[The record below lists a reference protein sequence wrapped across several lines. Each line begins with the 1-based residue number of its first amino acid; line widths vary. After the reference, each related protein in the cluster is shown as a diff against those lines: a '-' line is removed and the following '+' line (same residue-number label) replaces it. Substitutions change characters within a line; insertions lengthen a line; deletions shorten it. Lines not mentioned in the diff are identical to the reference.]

1 MEQLL
6 EDSPSFGGSSAIALK
21 YPTVTVYGSPS
32 SWLSQSQL
40 VSMASNSDDI
50 SCDDTSS
57 SLGDST
63 YEFIDDKS
71 TVVSDDEEQGSSA
84 VFSTD
89 GRDIEPKI
97 NHGLLRRDST
107 SEQGSQSS
115 YAEPSNIC
123 FDLDSS
129 LATISTSNYVETDQN
144 GHGTR
149 STGCRDTLE
158 PNNQEGEHTIVLV
171 ESTIKSA
178 GPAVEAEGSYT
189 TRVWSA
195 DESPDVSRQSP
206 QSPPPAQFTVT
217 IKQTMVSHGLVLS
230 QPYKV
235 LYIGDNSARDQVIQ
249 KIGSALAVTLESEKA
264 RPSRFNIVP
273 ISSFGDSA
281 SPEVVL
287 IDSTG
292 LELSVEECH
301 SASFAKLEGWNDTI
315 SMALSDR
322 TLVESFWS
330 GSKLT
335 VTGHW
340 KLPDIAIFYLSE
352 NDNFSMKQTRRFAR
366 SFMNRH
372 FVPCIFISQT
382 PCLNYSSQD
391 IIALD
396 PKTPHLCL
404 QAVGSDVTKSETIK
418 RIPIDLQSFLS
429 LDCRQVN
436 RSLACLATIYRTGYS
451 KPESLDPSCSP
462 LTRAERNSKDSYRAT
477 ERISTVE
484 KMLKYGLLLV
494 LGFLLYQLA
503 IFNVFNA
510 PQTYRQNTKDAAA
523 VPTIILTR
531 LTNVHLVSTRTDLA
545 KSPVLTSSSRNQ
557 YPTPRSGSA
566 QANTEIASFLQD
578 GQGLVPNNS
587 DKFKISV
594 LGDSHILLRPPQ
606 WFLRSRKAPKLSF
619 CVSRG
624 THTLNH
630 QVSTPFD
637 GVFTIEIPRDDAYG
651 LLNVSIWTTA
661 KPKIEVSFEVE
672 FGSSC
677 WWGRL
682 GHAVIGI
689 LRKETAVVNTGLT
702 TISNQTTNDFRL
714 MMGWVNREASKILNT
729 AENIGTASLD
739 QTARATDLV
748 LDRTRSISRSLSR
761 LSHGNLMTSKQLLLY
776 AKYLH
781 PSHIACRIN
790 FTGFKGTTLNYKNKH
805 LRSTQKRALKLWW
818 GIRGVPKQDLVKG
831 GIEPKTRI
839 SACTK
844 RMSR

>member
-6 EDSPSFGGSSAIALK
+6 EDSPSFEGSPTIALK
-21 YPTVTVYGSPS
+21 YPTFTVYGSPS

-89 GRDIEPKI
+89 GHDVVPISNQGLP
-97 NHGLLRRDST
+97 HGDST
-107 SEQGSQSS
+107 SEQGTQSS

-129 LATISTSNYVETDQN
+129 LAAISTSNYVETDHKA
-144 GHGTR
+144 HGTR
-149 STGCRDTLE
+149 SNGCRNNFE
-158 PNNQEGEHTIVLV
+158 PHNQEGEQTIVLI
-171 ESTIKSA
+171 ESIIKSA
-178 GPAVEAEGSYT
+178 GPTEKVEGSCT

-195 DESPDVSRQSP
+195 DEIPDISCQLP
-206 QSPPPAQFTVT
+206 KSPPPTQVAVT
-217 IKQTMVSHGLVLS
+217 IKQTMVSHGLILD

-249 KIGSALAVTLESEKA
+249 KIGSALAATLESEKA

-301 SASFAKLEGWNDTI
+301 SASFVKLDGGNDTI
-315 SMALSDR
+315 SIILSDR
-322 TLVESFWS
+322 THVESFWS
-330 GSKLT
+330 GSKFT
-335 VTGHW
+335 VTDHW
-340 KLPDIAIFYLSE
+340 KPPDIAIFYISE
-352 NDNFSMKQTRRFAR
+352 NDNISSKQTRRFAR
-366 SFMNRH
+366 SFMSRH

-382 PCLNYSSQD
+382 SCWNYSSQD

-396 PKTPHLCL
+396 PTTPHLCL
-404 QAVGSDVTKSETIK
+404 QAVRSEVTKSEIIK
-418 RIPIDLQSFLS
+418 RMPIDLQSFLS

-436 RSLACLATIYRTGYS
+436 RNLACLAIIYRTGYS
-451 KPESLDPSCSP
+451 KPESIGPSRSP
-462 LTRAERNSKDSYRAT
+462 LTRAEQNSKDNYRAA
-477 ERISTVE
+477 E
-484 KMLKYGLLLV
+484 KSSPLEKILRSGLLLV
-494 LGFLLYQLA
+494 LGFFLYQLA
-503 IFNVFNA
+503 ISNILNA

-523 VPTIILTR
+523 VPTIVLTR
-531 LTNVHLVSTRTDLA
+531 PTSALLVSTKADLS
-545 KSPVLTSSSRNQ
+545 KSPVLTLSPRNQ

-566 QANTEIASFLQD
+566 HANTEIASLLQD
-578 GQGLVPNNS
+578 GQGLLPNNS
-587 DKFKISV
+587 DQFKISV

-606 WFLRSRKAPKLSF
+606 WFIRSRKAPKLSF

-624 THTLNH
+624 SHSLTH

-637 GVFTIEIPRDDAYG
+637 GFFTIEIPRDDAYG

-661 KPKIEVSFEVE
+661 KPKIEVSFEVD
-672 FGSSC
+672 FGSS
-677 WWGRL
+677 WWSRP
-682 GHAVIGI
+682 GHAVIGL
-689 LRKETAVVNTGLT
+689 LRKNIALGNTGLM
-702 TISNQTTNDFRL
+702 TIYNQSTNDFRL
-714 MMGWVNREASKILNT
+714 MMGWVHKEASDILNT
-729 AENIGTASLD
+729 VENLGRASLD
-739 QTARATDLV
+739 QTARAKDIV
-748 LDRTRSISRSLSR
+748 LARTPSISHSLSR
-761 LSHGNLMTSKQLLLY
+761 LGYGTMMTSKQLLSSKHLQSFRT
-776 AKYLH
+776 AR
-781 PSHIACRIN
+781 RIS
-790 FTGFKGTTLNYKNKH
+790 FTGFTNPILYYKNKH
-805 LRSTQKRALKLWW
+805 LRSTQKRALMLWW
-818 GIRGVPKQDLVKG
+818 RIRGVPKDDIVKG
-831 GIEPKTRI
+831 GIQPKTRV
-839 SACTK
+839 SVCTK
-844 RMSR
+844 KMSR

>member
-1 MEQLL
+1 MEQPL
-6 EDSPSFGGSSAIALK
+6 EDSPGFEGSPTIALK

-40 VSMASNSDDI
+40 VSMASNPDDI
-50 SCDDTSS
+50 SGDDTSS

-89 GRDIEPKI
+89 GRYVEPQS
-97 NHGLLRRDST
+97 NHGLQRRDSA

-149 STGCRDTLE
+149 SNGCQDTFE
-158 PNNQEGEHTIVLV
+158 HHNQEGEQAILLI
-171 ESTIKSA
+171 ESTIKPA
-178 GPAVEAEGSYT
+178 GPTVEAEGSCT
-189 TRVWSA
+189 TRVWCA
-195 DESPDVSRQSP
+195 DEIPDVSRQLP
-206 QSPPPAQFTVT
+206 QSPPPNQVAVTV
-217 IKQTMVSHGLVLS
+217 KQTMVSHGLVLD

-249 KIGSALAVTLESEKA
+249 KIGSALAATLESEKP

-273 ISSFGDSA
+273 ISSFGDST

-301 SASFAKLEGWNDTI
+301 SASFVKLEGGNDTI
-315 SMALSDR
+315 SMTISDR

-330 GSKLT
+330 GSKFS
-335 VTGHW
+335 VTDHW

-352 NDNFSMKQTRRFAR
+352 NDNISSKQTRRFAR

-372 FVPCIFISQT
+372 FVPCIFISQS
-382 PCLNYSSQD
+382 PYWNYSSQE

-404 QAVGSDVTKSETIK
+404 QAVESGVKKSETIK
-418 RIPIDLQSFLS
+418 RMPIDLQSFLS

-436 RSLACLATIYRTGYS
+436 RNLACLATIYHTGYS
-451 KPESLDPSCSP
+451 KPESTDPSRSP
-462 LTRAERNSKDSYRAT
+462 LTKAEKSSKDNYRAA
-477 ERISTVE
+477 E
-484 KMLKYGLLLV
+484 KILTIEKILRSGLLLV

-503 IFNVFNA
+503 VSNVFNA

-523 VPTIILTR
+523 VPTILLTR
-531 LTNVHLVSTRTDLA
+531 PSSVLLVSTKTGLT
-545 KSPVLTSSSRNQ
+545 KSPVLTSSPRNQ
-557 YPTPRSGSA
+557 YLTPRSGSP

-578 GQGLVPNNS
+578 DQGLLPKNS

-594 LGDSHILLRPPQ
+594 LGDSHILLRPPH
-606 WFLRSRKAPKLSF
+606 WFIRSRKAPKLSF
-619 CVSRG
+619 RVSRG
-624 THTLNH
+624 THALNH

-661 KPKIEVSFEVE
+661 NPKIEVSFEVE

-677 WWGRL
+677 WSRA
-682 GHAVIGI
+682 GHAVIGF
-689 LRKETAVVNTGLT
+689 LRKDIAFVNTGLT
-702 TISNQTTNDFRL
+702 AISNQTTNDFRL
-714 MMGWVNREASKILNT
+714 MMGWVYKEASKFLNT
-729 AENIGTASLD
+729 IENTGTASLD
-739 QTARATDLV
+739 QTAKATDLV
-748 LDRTRSISRSLSR
+748 LARTRSISRSLSR
-761 LSHGNLMTSKQLLLY
+761 LSHGTLVTSKQLLLC
-776 AKYLH
+776 AKHLQ
-781 PSHIACRIN
+781 PSHTARRIN
-790 FTGFKGTTLNYKNKH
+790 FTNFTNPINYKNKH

-818 GIRGVPKQDLVKG
+818 RIRGVPKQDFVKG
-831 GIEPKTRI
+831 GIEPKTQI

-844 RMSR
+844 RTSR

>member
-1 MEQLL
+1 MEQPL
-6 EDSPSFGGSSAIALK
+6 EDSPSFEGSPTIALK

-40 VSMASNSDDI
+40 VSMASNPDDI

-89 GRDIEPKI
+89 GRYVEPQS
-97 NHGLLRRDST
+97 NHGLPRRDST

-149 STGCRDTLE
+149 SNGCQDTLE
-158 PNNQEGEHTIVLV
+158 HHNQEGEQAILLI
-171 ESTIKSA
+171 ESTIKPA
-178 GPAVEAEGSYT
+178 GPTVEAEGSCT
-189 TRVWSA
+189 TRVWCA
-195 DESPDVSRQSP
+195 DEIPNVSRQLP
-206 QSPPPAQFTVT
+206 QSPPPNQVAVTV
-217 IKQTMVSHGLVLS
+217 KQTMVSHGLVLD

-249 KIGSALAVTLESEKA
+249 KIGSALAATLESEKP

-273 ISSFGDSA
+273 ISSFGDST

-301 SASFAKLEGWNDTI
+301 SASFVKLEGGNDTI
-315 SMALSDR
+315 SMTISDR

-330 GSKLT
+330 GSEFS
-335 VTGHW
+335 VTDHW

-352 NDNFSMKQTRRFAR
+352 NDNISSKQTRRFAR

-382 PCLNYSSQD
+382 PCWNYSSQE

-404 QAVGSDVTKSETIK
+404 QAVESGVTKSETIK
-418 RIPIDLQSFLS
+418 RMPIDLQSFLS

-436 RSLACLATIYRTGYS
+436 RNLACLATIYRTGYS
-451 KPESLDPSCSP
+451 KPESTDPSRSP
-462 LTRAERNSKDSYRAT
+462 LTKAEKSSKDNYRAA
-477 ERISTVE
+477 EKIFPVE
-484 KMLKYGLLLV
+484 KILRSGLLLV

-503 IFNVFNA
+503 ISNVSNA

-523 VPTIILTR
+523 VPTILLTR
-531 LTNVHLVSTRTDLA
+531 PTSVLLVSTKTGLT
-545 KSPVLTSSSRNQ
+545 KSPVLTSSPRNQ
-557 YPTPRSGSA
+557 YLTPRSGSP

-578 GQGLVPNNS
+578 GQGLLPNNS

-594 LGDSHILLRPPQ
+594 LGDSHILLRPPH
-606 WFLRSRKAPKLSF
+606 WFIRSRKAPKLSF

-624 THTLNH
+624 THALNH

-661 KPKIEVSFEVE
+661 NPKIEVSFEVE
-672 FGSSC
+672 FGSS
-677 WWGRL
+677 WWSRA
-682 GHAVIGI
+682 GHAVIGL
-689 LRKETAVVNTGLT
+689 LRKDIAFVNTGLT
-702 TISNQTTNDFRL
+702 AISNQTTNDFRL
-714 MMGWVNREASKILNT
+714 MMGWVYEEASKFLNT
-729 AENIGTASLD
+729 VENTGTASLD
-739 QTARATDLV
+739 QTAKATDLV
-748 LDRTRSISRSLSR
+748 LARTRSISRSLSR
-761 LSHGNLMTSKQLLLY
+761 LSHGTLVTSKQLLLC
-776 AKYLH
+776 AKHLH
-781 PSHIACRIN
+781 PPHTALRIN
-790 FTGFKGTTLNYKNKH
+790 FTNFTNLINYKNKH

-818 GIRGVPKQDLVKG
+818 RIRGVPKQDFVKG
-831 GIEPKTRI
+831 GIEPKTQI

-844 RMSR
+844 RTSR

>member
-1 MEQLL
+1 MEQPL
-6 EDSPSFGGSSAIALK
+6 EDSPRFEGSPTIALK

-89 GRDIEPKI
+89 GRYVEPQS
-97 NHGLLRRDST
+97 NHGLPCRDSI

-129 LATISTSNYVETDQN
+129 LATISTSNYVETDKN

-149 STGCRDTLE
+149 STGCQDTFE
-158 PNNQEGEHTIVLV
+158 HRKQEGEQAIVLT
-171 ESTIKSA
+171 ESTINPA
-178 GPAVEAEGSYT
+178 GPTVEAEGSCI

-195 DESPDVSRQSP
+195 DEIPDVSRQLP
-206 QSPPPAQFTVT
+206 QSPPPTQVAVTV
-217 IKQTMVSHGLVLS
+217 KQTMVSHGLVLD

-249 KIGSALAVTLESEKA
+249 KIGSALAATLESEKA

-273 ISSFGDSA
+273 ISSFGDST

-301 SASFAKLEGWNDTI
+301 SASFVKLEGGNDTI
-315 SMALSDR
+315 SMILSDR

-330 GSKLT
+330 ASKFT
-335 VTGHW
+335 VTDHW
-340 KLPDIAIFYLSE
+340 ELPDIAIFYLSE
-352 NDNFSMKQTRRFAR
+352 NDNISSKQTRRFAR
-366 SFMNRH
+366 SFMSRH

-382 PCLNYSSQD
+382 PCWNYSSQE

-404 QAVGSDVTKSETIK
+404 QAVGSEVTKSETI
-418 RIPIDLQSFLS
+418 RRMPIDLQSFLS

-436 RSLACLATIYRTGYS
+436 RNLACLATIYRTGYS
-451 KPESLDPSCSP
+451 KPESIDPSRSP
-462 LTRAERNSKDSYRAT
+462 MTRPERNSKDNYRAA
-477 ERISTVE
+477 EKISPVE
-484 KMLKYGLLLV
+484 KILRSGLLLL

-503 IFNVFNA
+503 ISNVFNA

-523 VPTIILTR
+523 VPTITLTR
-531 LTNVHLVSTRTDLA
+531 PTSVLLVSTKTDLT
-545 KSPVLTSSSRNQ
+545 KSPVLTSSPRNQ
-557 YPTPRSGSA
+557 YLTPRSGSA
-566 QANTEIASFLQD
+566 QANTEIVSFLQD
-578 GQGLVPNNS
+578 GQGLLPNNS

-606 WFLRSRKAPKLSF
+606 WFIRSRKAPKLSF

-624 THTLNH
+624 THALKH

-661 KPKIEVSFEVE
+661 KPKIEVSFEVD
-672 FGSSC
+672 FGSS
-677 WWGRL
+677 WWSRA
-682 GHAVIGI
+682 GHAVVGL
-689 LRKETAVVNTGLT
+689 LRKDIAFVNTGLT
-702 TISNQTTNDFRL
+702 TFSNQTTKDFRL
-714 MMGWVNREASKILNT
+714 RMGWVHEEASKILNT
-729 AENIGTASLD
+729 VENIGTASLD

-748 LDRTRSISRSLSR
+748 LTRTRSLSRSLSK
-761 LSHGNLMTSKQLLLY
+761 LSHGTLVTSKQLLLCV
-776 AKYLH
+776 KHLH
-781 PSHIACRIN
+781 PSHTARRIN
-790 FTGFKGTTLNYKNKH
+790 FTRFTNPILSYKNKH
-805 LRSTQKRALKLWW
+805 LRSTQKQALKLWW
-818 GIRGVPKQDLVKG
+818 RIRGVPKQDFVKG
-831 GIEPKTRI
+831 GIEPKRQI
-839 SACTK
+839 SACNMRT
-844 RMSR
+844 SR

>member
-1 MEQLL
+1 MEQPL
-6 EDSPSFGGSSAIALK
+6 EDSPSFEGSPTIALK

-40 VSMASNSDDI
+40 VSMASNCDDI

-63 YEFIDDKS
+63 YDIIDDKS

-89 GRDIEPKI
+89 GLDVVPQS
-97 NHGLLRRDST
+97 NQGLPRRDSI

-129 LATISTSNYVETDQN
+129 LATISTSNYVETDQKA
-144 GHGTR
+144 HGTR
-149 STGCRDTLE
+149 SNGCRDTFELH
-158 PNNQEGEHTIVLV
+158 NQAGEQPIVLM
-171 ESTIKSA
+171 ESILKSA
-178 GPAVEAEGSYT
+178 GPAEKAEGSCT

-195 DESPDVSRQSP
+195 DEVPDISCQLP
-206 QSPPPAQFTVT
+206 QSPPPTQVAVT
-217 IKQTMVSHGLVLS
+217 IKQTMVSHGLVLD

-249 KIGSALAVTLESEKA
+249 KIGSALAATLESEKA

-273 ISSFGDSA
+273 ISSFGDST

-301 SASFAKLEGWNDTI
+301 SASFVKLDGGNDTI
-315 SMALSDR
+315 SMTLSDR
-322 TLVESFWS
+322 THVESFWS
-330 GSKLT
+330 GSKFT
-335 VTGHW
+335 VTDHW

-352 NDNFSMKQTRRFAR
+352 NDNISSKQARRFAR
-366 SFMNRH
+366 SFMSRH

-382 PCLNYSSQD
+382 PCWKYSSQE

-396 PKTPHLCL
+396 PATPHLCL
-404 QAVGSDVTKSETIK
+404 HAVGSEVTKSETIK
-418 RIPIDLQSFLS
+418 RMPIDLQSFLN

-436 RSLACLATIYRTGYS
+436 RNLACLAIIYSTGYS
-451 KPESLDPSCSP
+451 KPESFDPSRSP
-462 LTRAERNSKDSYRAT
+462 LTRAEQNSKDNYRAA
-477 ERISTVE
+477 EKSSPVE
-484 KMLKYGLLLV
+484 KILRSGLLLV

-503 IFNVFNA
+503 ISNVLNA

-523 VPTIILTR
+523 VPTIMLTR
-531 LTNVHLVSTRTDLA
+531 PTSALLVSTKADLS
-545 KSPVLTSSSRNQ
+545 KSPVSTLSPRNQ
-557 YPTPRSGSA
+557 YLTPRSGSA
-566 QANTEIASFLQD
+566 HANTEIASFLQD
-578 GQGLVPNNS
+578 GQGLLPNNS
-587 DKFKISV
+587 DQFKISV

-606 WFLRSRKAPKLSF
+606 WFIRSKKAPKLSF
-619 CVSRG
+619 RVSRG
-624 THTLNH
+624 THALAH

-637 GVFTIEIPRDDAYG
+637 GFFTIEIPRDDAYG

-672 FGSSC
+672 FGSS
-677 WWGRL
+677 WWSRA
-682 GHAVIGI
+682 GHAVIGL
-689 LRKETAVVNTGLT
+689 LRKDITLVNTGLM
-702 TISNQTTNDFRL
+702 TISNQTTNDFRF
-714 MMGWVNREASKILNT
+714 MVGWVHKEASDILNT
-729 AENIGTASLD
+729 VESMGIASLD

-748 LDRTRSISRSLSR
+748 LARTRSISYSLSK
-761 LSHGNLMTSKQLLLY
+761 LGHGTLVTSKKLLFCTKHLQSSRTARRISFTRFTNPILY
-776 AKYLH
+776 
-781 PSHIACRIN
+781 
-790 FTGFKGTTLNYKNKH
+790 YKNKH

-818 GIRGVPKQDLVKG
+818 RIRGVPKEDIVKG
-831 GIEPKTRI
+831 GIEPQTRM

-844 RMSR
+844 KTSR

>member
-1 MEQLL
+1 M
-6 EDSPSFGGSSAIALK
+6 EDSTGFEGSPTIALK

-40 VSMASNSDDI
+40 VSMASNPDDI
-50 SCDDTSS
+50 SGDDTSS
-57 SLGDST
+57 SLGDSN

-89 GRDIEPKI
+89 GRYVEPQS
-97 NHGLLRRDST
+97 NHGLPRRDST

-149 STGCRDTLE
+149 PNRCQDTLE
-158 PNNQEGEHTIVLV
+158 HHNQEGEQAILLI
-171 ESTIKSA
+171 ESTTKPA
-178 GPAVEAEGSYT
+178 GPTVEAEGSCSI
-189 TRVWSA
+189 RVWCP
-195 DESPDVSRQSP
+195 DEVPDISRQLP
-206 QSPPPAQFTVT
+206 QSPKHNQVAVTV
-217 IKQTMVSHGLVLS
+217 KQTMVSHGLVLD

-235 LYIGDNSARDQVIQ
+235 LYIGDDSARDQIIQ
-249 KIGSALAVTLESEKA
+249 KIGSALAATLESEKP

-273 ISSFGDSA
+273 ISSFGDST

-301 SASFAKLEGWNDTI
+301 SASFVKLEGGNDTI
-315 SMALSDR
+315 SMTISDR

-330 GSKLT
+330 GSKFS
-335 VTGHW
+335 VTDHW

-352 NDNFSMKQTRRFAR
+352 NDNISSKQTRRFAR

-372 FVPCIFISQT
+372 FVPCIFISQS
-382 PCLNYSSQD
+382 PCWNYSSQE

-404 QAVGSDVTKSETIK
+404 QAVESGVTKSETIK
-418 RIPIDLQSFLS
+418 RMPIDLQSFLS

-436 RSLACLATIYRTGYS
+436 RNLACLATIYRTGCS
-451 KPESLDPSCSP
+451 KPESTDPSRSP
-462 LTRAERNSKDSYRAT
+462 LTKAEKISKDNYRAA
-477 ERISTVE
+477 E
-484 KMLKYGLLLV
+484 KIFPILRSGLLLV
-494 LGFLLYQLA
+494 LGFLLYQLVMS
-503 IFNVFNA
+503 NVFNA

-523 VPTIILTR
+523 VPTILLTR
-531 LTNVHLVSTRTDLA
+531 PTSVLLASTKTGLT
-545 KSPVLTSSSRNQ
+545 KSPVLTSPPRNQ
-557 YPTPRSGSA
+557 YLTSRSGSP
-566 QANTEIASFLQD
+566 LQD
-578 GQGLVPNNS
+578 GQGLLPNNS

-594 LGDSHILLRPPQ
+594 LGDSHILLRPPH
-606 WFLRSRKAPKLSF
+606 WFTRSRKAPKLSF

-624 THTLNH
+624 THALNH

-661 KPKIEVSFEVE
+661 NPKIEVSFEVE
-672 FGSSC
+672 FGSS
-677 WWGRL
+677 WWSRA
-682 GHAVIGI
+682 GHAVIGL
-689 LRKETAVVNTGLT
+689 LRKDIAFANTGLT
-702 TISNQTTNDFRL
+702 AISNQTTNDFRL
-714 MMGWVNREASKILNT
+714 MMGWVYNEASKFLNT
-729 AENIGTASLD
+729 VENTGTASLD
-739 QTARATDLV
+739 QTAKATDIV
-748 LDRTRSISRSLSR
+748 LARTRSISRSLSR
-761 LSHGNLMTSKQLLLY
+761 LSHGTLVTSKQLLLF
-776 AKYLH
+776 AKRLQ
-781 PSHIACRIN
+781 PSHTARRIN
-790 FTGFKGTTLNYKNKH
+790 FTNFTNPINYRSKH

-818 GIRGVPKQDLVKG
+818 RISGVPKQGFVKG
-831 GIEPKTRI
+831 GIEPKTQI

-844 RMSR
+844 RTSR